1 MKKKIN
7 EGSIAGFINKFLDGI
22 QQDTQKRFIKNAQK
36 RGVPKE
42 VLSKMSDVERD
53 IIELRN
59 ILKEF

>member
-1 MKKKIN
+1 MKTKLN
-7 EGSIAGFINKFLDGI
+7 EGSISGFIGKFLDGI
-22 QQDTQKRFIKNAQK
+22 QQDTQKRFIKTAQK

-59 ILKEF
+59 ILKEL